1 MTTQALRA
9 PSFSLKTVINPIGK
23 AFANVY
29 NAFIEARMAK
39 ANYELAVHLTEHNAD
54 FKGMSVSE
62 VYTKL
67 QSKNTA
73 H

>member
-1 MTTQALRA
+1 
-9 PSFSLKTVINPIGK
+9 
-23 AFANVY
+23 
-29 NAFIEARMAK
+29 MAK